1 MASCQKVPKFDFQS
15 QFSMSKII
23 WIILIFFSLK
33 NTNLGAHFLLLTF
46 AKDINKSRIYRGWI
60 LRCIINL
67 LIYNSLIPQGFVE
80 TLTGLGG
87 IIFLISDGC
96 IGINLF
102 YYKLEYAQFIIMST
116 YYLAQFLITL
126 SGVKTIAEEKANKI
140 RWYTDLIQMKIQ
152 FFQVYWYVYNFGLIF
167 TLQKSSPSTLS
178 NDVT

>member
-1 MASCQKVPKFDFQS
+1 MVY
-15 QFSMSKII
+15 
-23 WIILIFFSLK
+23 L
-33 NTNLGAHFLLLTF
+33 
-46 AKDINKSRIYRGWI
+46 SRY
-60 LRCIINL
+60 IINF
-67 LIYNSLIPQGFVE
+67 LICNSFIPQGFVE

-140 RWYTDLIQMKIQ
+140 R
-152 FFQVYWYVYNFGLIF
+152 
-167 TLQKSSPSTLS
+167 
-178 NDVT
+178 